1 MLQKKSL
8 VKLFEH
14 WFSAA
19 AEESSEACRVAV
31 YINEVRRVAPSLL
44 AFLINLPD
52 DNGNVVLHY
61 SVSNCNY
68 SIVNLLLDTGNR
80 LLRQ

>member
-1 MLQKKSL
+1 MLQKKAL

-80 LLRQ
+80 LL